1 MRRGL
6 TMLELLFSL
15 ALLTVVMLTAGS
27 WIRLVSATGALAA
40 GPARWEASA
49 RAALQLIEDD
59 ILVADFHVPGRDAPV
74 EVADGGLILQTR
86 LACAGD
92 PSGPLRH
99 RYSLDPGLDALR
111 LEERTTSKAVH
122 TRRLLTDVRSWSC
135 EHDEDRNVLSITLV
149 SNDGVTVSKRY
160 RLP

>member
-27 WIRLVSATGALAA
+27 WIRLVSATGTLVA
-40 GPARWEASA
+40 GPARWEAA
-49 RAALQLIEDD
+49 AHAALQLVEDD
-59 ILVADFHVPGRDAPV
+59 ILVADFHVPGRDALV
-74 EVADGGLILQTR
+74 EVAAGGLILRTR

-92 PSGPLRH
+92 PSGLLQH
-99 RYSLDPGLDALR
+99 RYSLDPGQDALR
-111 LEERTTSKAVH
+111 LEERTSTNSVH
-122 TRRLLTDVRSWSC
+122 TRRLLNDVASWSC
-135 EHDEDRNVLSITLV
+135 QHDKDRNVLSITIV